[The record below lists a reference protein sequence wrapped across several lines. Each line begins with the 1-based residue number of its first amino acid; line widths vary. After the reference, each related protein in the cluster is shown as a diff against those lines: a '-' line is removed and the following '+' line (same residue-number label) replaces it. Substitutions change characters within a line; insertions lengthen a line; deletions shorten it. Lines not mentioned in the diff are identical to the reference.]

1 MPIERAQARPVTGP
15 PADRR
20 YPRGRAVCIIE
31 PVPQGGRLHD
41 PYRLGEQVLKIAIG
55 TDRGG
60 WHRRFA
66 EAVERRALDRPG
78 LEYGFVNLDRS
89 DWLARVAGATLVIWK
104 PPYMGHEFAGYVKEK
119 IHFLEHHAGLTV
131 VPGFETVWHFE
142 SKAAQ
147 SYLLSLAGI
156 PTPRTF
162 VTFDYDEAAQ
172 QAGLEEFPVVLK
184 GSAGAGSVNVRAVR
198 SREELMGIVR
208 RAFSLTLWDRT
219 AAGGRGRLSRL
230 ASGIGRDW
238 FADFLRRRRR
248 GEQPFGVAYWQEFV
262 PGNDADLRIT
272 AIGDSFATG
281 FWRNNRPGDFRASGS
296 GRIDY
301 DRPVPEEAMLACLG
315 INRRFGFD
323 SMAYDILFRDGRMLV
338 SEMSY
343 GYSDSAVHGVAGYW
357 RLESP
362 GCLRFVEGH
371 TWPQDLWV
379 DWAISKADAASGAR
393 AGTASPGGRDP
404 ER

>member
-1 MPIERAQARPVTGP
+1 M
-15 PADRR
+15 
-20 YPRGRAVCIIE
+20 
-31 PVPQGGRLHD
+31 
-41 PYRLGEQVLKIAIG
+41 
-55 TDRGG
+55 
-60 WHRRFA
+60 
-66 EAVERRALDRPG
+66 
-78 LEYGFVNLDRS
+78 NLDRS
-89 DWLARVAGATLVIWK
+89 DWLARVAGASLVIWK

-119 IHFLEHHAGLTV
+119 IHFLEHHLGLTV

-147 SYLLSLAGI
+147 SYLLARAGV

-162 VTFDYDEAAQ
+162 VSFDYDEAVL

-198 SREELMGIVR
+198 GRSELLGLVR

-219 AAGGRGRLSRL
+219 AARKRGRLSRL
-230 ASGIGRDW
+230 ASAIGRDW
-238 FADFLRRRRR
+238 FADFLRRRLR
-248 GEQPFGVAYWQEFV
+248 GEQPFGMAYWQEFI

-272 AIGDSFATG
+272 AIGDRFATG

-301 DRPVPEEAMLACLG
+301 ERPVPEEAMLACLD
-315 INRRFGFD
+315 INRRLGFD

-338 SEMSY
+338 SEISY
-343 GYSDSAVHGVAGYW
+343 GYSDAAVHRVAGYW
-357 RLESP
+357 VLDAP
-362 GCLRFVEGH
+362 GTLRFVEGH

-379 DWAISKADAASGAR
+379 EWAISKAGAASLAKAGGA
-393 AGTASPGGRDP
+393 AAEGRGL